1 MNFKEKLLHRLS
13 LHEVQDITSSYE
25 SDADKEALYAL
36 TFDASPRVSV
46 NALWIFTHF
55 DDLNNAWLYRYQDDL
70 INRVMKETDVS
81 KRRLIL
87 SLLLRQPFEEEKLR
101 VDFLDYCV
109 HNITACSQPYAVRAY
124 CLKLA
129 YEQMRFYA
137 ELLAELQT
145 ALEMLAQEPLS
156 PGLASA
162 KRQIEKKIKFQ
173 LKRFKGGSKNS
184 DLK

>member
-36 TFDASPRVSV
+36 TFDANPRVSV

-70 INRVMKETDVS
+70 INRVMKEADVT

-101 VDFLDYCV
+101 ADFLDYCV

-173 LKRFKGGSKNS
+173 LKR
-184 DLK
+184 LK

>member
-1 MNFKEKLLHRLS
+1 
-13 LHEVQDITSSYE
+13 
-25 SDADKEALYAL
+25 
-36 TFDASPRVSV
+36 
-46 NALWIFTHF
+46 
-55 DDLNNAWLYRYQDDL
+55 
-70 INRVMKETDVS
+70 MKETDVS

-101 VDFLDYCV
+101 ADFLDYCV
-109 HNITACSQPYAVRAY
+109 HNITACSQPCAVRAY

-173 LKRFKGGSKNS
+173 LKRLKGGSKNS
-184 DLK
+184 DFKIQKF